1 MLTTYSVGDRDIG
14 PAVISCKANICLI
27 RRPIEQV
34 TLQDA
39 PPPGRFAL
47 VRYARWIPN
56 KGPSDVAI
64 FFTAFGTFSWEQVD
78 GKPESFK
85 HEFWLRF
92 GATSTYF
99 RFLPYIKQNFDYG
112 VVIFVLTFNLI
123 AISSYQVRSVLKIAR
138 DRFYTIAIGCVVC
151 LIMSVIVFPNWS
163 GEDLHNSTVNR
174 LERLA
179 KSIED

>member
-1 MLTTYSVGDRDIG
+1 MTTKVG
-14 PAVISCKANICLI
+14 SYLCNKN
-27 RRPIEQV
+27 EH
-34 TLQDA
+34 
-39 PPPGRFAL
+39 RF
-47 VRYARWIPN
+47 
-56 KGPSDVAI
+56 
-64 FFTAFGTFSWEQVD
+64 Q
-78 GKPESFK
+78 
-85 HEFWLRF
+85 LRIHQNYT